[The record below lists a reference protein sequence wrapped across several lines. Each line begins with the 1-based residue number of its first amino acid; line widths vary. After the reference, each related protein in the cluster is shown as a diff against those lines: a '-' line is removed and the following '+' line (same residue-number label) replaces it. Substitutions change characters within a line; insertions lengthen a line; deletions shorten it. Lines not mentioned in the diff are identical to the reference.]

1 MPLYRFFILLL
12 CPLLG
17 LAVQPLWAGT
27 VTAAVAA
34 NFTPPMQ
41 ALAERFEADTGHQ
54 LRLSFGSSGQ
64 LFAQIQNGAPF
75 DVFLSAD
82 QAKPQ
87 ALIDVGA
94 ALADSR
100 FTYAVGTLALWSATP
115 DRFSDGEAL
124 LRSGDFNRL
133 AIANPRLAPYGV
145 AAMEVLQRLGANE
158 QLAGQL
164 VQGQNIT
171 QTHQFVATGNAD
183 LGLVALSQL
192 IDNGRVPTGTAWM
205 IPNDYYQP
213 IRQDA
218 VLLRRAENNA
228 AARALLDYLRSD
240 STQALI
246 ETYGYHLEV
255 PG

>member
-1 MPLYRFFILLL
+1 MPFVRFSVLLL
-12 CPLLG
+12 CCC
-17 LAVQPLWAGT
+17 AQPLWAGT

-34 NFTPPMQ
+34 NFTRPMQ
-41 ALAERFEADTGHQ
+41 AIAERFEAETGHQ

-82 QAKPQ
+82 QTKPQ
-87 ALIDVGA
+87 ALIDSGD

-100 FTYAVGTLALWSATP
+100 FTYAVGALALWSSTP

-145 AAMEVLQRLGANE
+145 AAVEVLHRLGLNE
-158 QLAGQL
+158 QLADQII
-164 VQGQNIT
+164 QGQNIA

-192 IDNGRVPTGTAWM
+192 IENGRAASGSAWI
-205 IPNDYYQP
+205 IPANYYRP

-218 VLLRRAENNA
+218 VLLNRAHDNA
-228 AARALLDYLRSD
+228 AARALLDFLRSD
-240 STQALI
+240 TTQELI
-246 ETYGYHLEV
+246 ESYGYRIEARS
-255 PG
+255 